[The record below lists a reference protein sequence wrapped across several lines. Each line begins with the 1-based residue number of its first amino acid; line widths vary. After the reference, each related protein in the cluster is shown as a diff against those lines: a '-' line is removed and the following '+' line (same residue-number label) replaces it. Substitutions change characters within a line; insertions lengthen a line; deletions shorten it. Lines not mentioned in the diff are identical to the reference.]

1 MSFFKDFLE
10 KRKDSKYGKGHKL
23 GSLQD
28 TNTDTN
34 KNSMSSSVQNRVEE
48 RPSTSQQLTQNEA
61 SKRAAEAALARQSM
75 SLLNFFYPKKIN
87 VNSLKFKLRI
97 KEYTCYYKK

>member
-28 TNTDTN
+28 TNTETN
-34 KNSMSSSVQNRVEE
+34 KHSTSSVQNRVEE

-75 SLLNFFYPKKIN
+75 SFLNFFTLKK
-87 VNSLKFKLRI
+87 
-97 KEYTCYYKK
+97 